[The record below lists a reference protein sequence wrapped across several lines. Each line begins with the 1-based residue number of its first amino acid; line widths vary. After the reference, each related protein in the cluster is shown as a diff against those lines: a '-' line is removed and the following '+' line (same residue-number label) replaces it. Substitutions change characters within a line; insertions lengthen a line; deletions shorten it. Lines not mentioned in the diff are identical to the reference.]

1 MKTEKASIKGVER
14 QIEAEVKRMAIH
26 TTERRERARAKL
38 EDAKKAIENAE
49 ARLKSLEPQLLEKRR
64 RQRAFSAKG
73 MAFKPPATRLR
84 TGSRNVELKLESL
97 GIAKRTQWPLFI
109 NQRSIESVVLT
120 RTRAEGDEVC
130 TRIGGNCSVGVVQI
144 RA

>member
-1 MKTEKASIKGVER
+1 MSNARLKPKPNAWLSILPNAANALVQSWKT
-14 QIEAEVKRMAIH
+14 Q
-26 TTERRERARAKL
+26 
-38 EDAKKAIENAE
+38 KKAIENAE